1 MTNPGEASRGDDS
14 TQPIGVILAGGR
26 GDRIGGAKATV
37 ELHGRPLISY
47 PLEAVGRVLDEV
59 VVIAKGDTELPS
71 LPGVTVWVE
80 PQSTQHPLVG
90 LIHAIELAGGRPVLI
105 CPADLPFVTEQV
117 VHSLLAAELEG
128 APAVIAASGGRIQPL
143 LGRYLPRVT
152 ELLGGREID
161 SGVRVQEAIA
171 ALRPRLLEVA
181 DPEVLFNVNTPD
193 DLLQAAAM
201 LDRRRYPKVKS

>member
-1 MTNPGEASRGDDS
+1 MTNPGEASRGDDG

-161 SGVRVQEAIA
+161 SGARVQEAIA